1 MQVRFARRAPCP
13 GSVPPQ
19 GPPAAGSL
27 SSPRQPSCST
37 HIAHPHSRPQ
47 AGKADLQYI
56 GMAPSAKLAFIDL
69 GDGTSDSIYTPG
81 DLEGGYFDYTYGMVG
96 LA

>member
-1 MQVRFARRAPCP
+1 
-13 GSVPPQ
+13 
-19 GPPAAGSL
+19 
-27 SSPRQPSCST
+27 
-37 HIAHPHSRPQ
+37 
-47 AGKADLQYI
+47 
-56 GMAPSAKLAFIDL
+56 MAPSAKLAFIDL